1 MSFNSKRGVIITLF
15 AAGSLLLAASCKHTP
30 DYNQVKKQ
38 VLDLH
43 DKVMADGGRAEGD
56 EMQFE
61 RLLKSGLKQL
71 KIDQPS
77 LDTAA
82 VRAQL
87 LLLNKNLG
95 NADDR
100 MENWMHAYN
109 NEFKGKTDQET
120 LDYFT
125 AEKLK
130 IEKLDSLYKEA
141 LKPSADY
148 LKKLNI
154 QADTGMGKMKM

>member
-15 AAGSLLLAASCKHTP
+15 AAGSLLFAASCKHTP
-30 DYNQVKKQ
+30 DYNQMKKQ

-43 DKVMADGGRAEGD
+43 DKVMADGGKAEGD
-56 EMQFE
+56 EMQFDL
-61 RLLKSGLKQL
+61 LLKSGLKQL

-87 LLLNKNLG
+87 LLLNKKLG

-100 MENWMHAYN
+100 MENWMHVYN

-130 IEKLDSLYKEA
+130 IEKLDSLYKDA

-154 QADTGMGKMKM
+154 KADTGMGKMKM